1 MLKHNHA
8 LLPCLALSRRVRWLP
23 RPADA
28 GSPLPCPDPTYPRL
42 CPLVTQHMYNLMG
55 GARVGDTDFSNL
67 FWPKHKVSMGEMA
80 TWFGHFANLVSG
92 VGAGGL
98 IVWLVWSRWV
108 RRRGG
113 GGVGGVTGWGV

>member
-1 MLKHNHA
+1 MCAGCLGQLTLAPPSHA
-8 LLPCLALSRRVRWLP
+8 LTP
-23 RPADA
+23 
-28 GSPLPCPDPTYPRL
+28 PTHTS

-113 GGVGGVTGWGV
+113 GWVGGVTGWGV